1 MKISK
6 FEEATT
12 RRTEGSTLGGADE
25 EVWNFHQ
32 FNHSY
37 LRNAVLDT
45 IFYGLR

>member
-12 RRTEGSTLGGADE
+12 RRTNDGVGGVDE

-37 LRNAVLDT
+37 LRNAVLVQFNT
-45 IFYGLR
+45 SI